1 MTPSLLSNELVAV
14 AASGGARWEQI
25 CRARWCWEPTGR
37 VWWLFILTR
46 RGPVWR
52 ESTLYQGARA
62 FPGACATVLL
72 HPEEVQSR
80 KVKQSLGSG
89 EDSAKPYSLSE
100 LNPRCGCTPPPP
112 NAVEKRNP
120 LVRGISPVL
129 EGGIATE
136 KLYPGHYLAHLILL
150 FYYPANKKNSNTTAK
165 HIYIYHHVHFI

>member
-46 RGPVWR
+46 RGPVWQ

-80 KVKQSLGSG
+80 KVKQSSGSG

-100 LNPRCGCTPPPP
+100 LNPQCGCTPPPP
-112 NAVEKRNP
+112 KCCWKKKPPCQRHKPCARRWHCHREALPRTLFGTSN
-120 LVRGISPVL
+120 
-129 EGGIATE
+129 
-136 KLYPGHYLAHLILL
+136 LAILL
-150 FYYPANKKNSNTTAK
+150 PC
-165 HIYIYHHVHFI
+165 